1 LARRRLLDMLVLGTF
16 RRLAIALLL
25 TAAGGTSV
33 RAEPLLVSLEAQGAL
48 ALTEP
53 QARWFGP
60 GNLVALAL
68 HYPLTPVWQV
78 GLRLRAGLL
87 WNGNTP
93 EEPGL
98 RDPGVGTFE
107 LATAMLRIRPLAAA
121 SLPRRSDGLF
131 FDLGAGGGLTGQL
144 VRGCFEAGIGYGF
157 RIERFSLAPTLR
169 YLQILQPVTAL
180 AGDDARLL
188 MLGVELTLND
198 NAALQPT
205 AAEHAQDAA
214 DRDHDGVPDAS
225 DACPNEAEDRDDHA
239 DEDGCPDPDNDADGI
254 ADRDDACPD
263 AAEDLDGFEDADGCP
278 DPDNDHDGI
287 ADAQDQCP
295 DEAEVENGYRDE
307 DGCPDEGLIV
317 LAKDR
322 IVLENR
328 VLFESEQAR
337 VRHAAWPVLQAI
349 VKLQKQHPEWSSVRV
364 EGHSDARG
372 SNPVFNQEL
381 SERRANHVMQMLIKF
396 GMPAQLL
403 HAQGFGSSRLRD
415 RRNEEEAHQRNR
427 RVEFV
432 IEARAQNRP
441 TPESPAPLQPSA
453 AVVPPWAEVL
463 AAPPVAAE
471 LPEAVEAK

>member
-1 LARRRLLDMLVLGTF
+1 MFVLGTL
-16 RRLAIALLL
+16 RRLAITLLL
-25 TAAGGTSV
+25 MAAGARV
-33 RAEPLLVSLEAQGAL
+33 ARAEPVLVSLEAQGAL

-53 QARWFGP
+53 QSRWFGP
-60 GNLVALAL
+60 GNLIALAL
-68 HYPLTPVWQV
+68 HYPLSPVWQV

-87 WNGNTP
+87 WNGSTP

-98 RDPGVGTFE
+98 RDPGAGTFE

-121 SLPRRSDGLF
+121 SLPRLSPGLF
-131 FDLGAGGGLTGQL
+131 IDLGAGGGVTGQL
-144 VRGCFEAGIGYGF
+144 ARGCIEAGIGYGF
-157 RIERFSLAPTLR
+157 RIERFSVAPTLR
-169 YLQILQPVTAL
+169 YLQIFQPVTAL
-180 AGDDARLL
+180 AGEDARLL
-188 MLGVELTLND
+188 MFGVELTLND
-198 NAALQPT
+198 GGAPQPT
-205 AAEHAQDAA
+205 AAEAHRQAA
-214 DRDHDGVPDAS
+214 HDRDHDGVPDAI
-225 DACPNEAEDRDDHA
+225 DRCPDESEDRDDHD
-239 DEDGCPDPDNDADGI
+239 DEDGCPDPDNDDDGI
-254 ADRDDACPD
+254 ADVDDACPN
-263 AAEDLDGFEDADGCP
+263 AAEDVDGFEDADGCP
-278 DPDNDHDGI
+278 DPDNDHDGV
-287 ADAQDQCP
+287 ADADDLCP

-317 LAKDR
+317 LEKDR

-349 VKLQKQHPEWSSVRV
+349 VKLQKQHPEWPSVRV

-372 SNPVFNQEL
+372 TNPVFNQEL

-396 GMPAQLL
+396 GMPAELL

-432 IEARAQNRP
+432 IESGAPNRP
-441 TPESPAPLQPSA
+441 NPEPGVKDEASRSPQPSA
-453 AVVPPWAEVL
+453 APVPAWGEVR

-471 LPEAVEAK
+471 TLDPGEAR